1 MSIRLEN
8 TDAHEINETLYR
20 LRMEGK
26 APAKSGLVLTL
37 VVNTT
42 AEGYEQAM
50 EGAQAAGELHPSRI
64 LVAIRGMHNDVGL
77 NAEIQTEQSAAEVI
91 KLEFAGEVDQHAES
105 VLLPLLLSE
114 LPVVIWSRD
123 LVPGDPARCDLSALA
138 HRKIVDS
145 MTTDDPMA
153 TVYELARSH
162 QPGTTDLSWTRLT
175 RWRALLVA
183 ALNQVRSTVTS
194 AEVVG
199 PLSSAPSELLAAWL
213 RMRLQVPVLRPDAVS
228 SYPGLHRV
236 KLVTEAG
243 DVVLQRFSPIEASLS
258 LPGQPDRRVAL
269 ARRTVPQLLSE
280 ELSRLSGDE
289 AFDHLM
295 AFMATEEQS

>member
-1 MSIRLEN
+1 M
-8 TDAHEINETLYR
+8 
-20 LRMEGK
+20 
-26 APAKSGLVLTL
+26 
-37 VVNTT
+37 
-42 AEGYEQAM
+42 
-50 EGAQAAGELHPSRI
+50 
-64 LVAIRGMHNDVGL
+64 
-77 NAEIQTEQSAAEVI
+77 NAEIGPTIAAEVI
-91 KLEFAGEVDQHAES
+91 TLEFAGEVDQHADS

-199 PLSSAPSELLAAWL
+199 PLSSAPSELSQRGEDAP
-213 RMRLQVPVLRPDAVS
+213 QVPVLRPDAVVAIPACTWSNWSPRQAMS
-228 SYPGLHRV
+228 SCSGSPRSGVAFAAQPARPASGAGPAHRAAV
-236 KLVTEAG
+236 AFRG
-243 DVVLQRFSPIEASLS
+243 AFPIEAETR
-258 LPGQPDRRVAL
+258 P
-269 ARRTVPQLLSE
+269 
-280 ELSRLSGDE
+280 
-289 AFDHLM
+289 FDH
-295 AFMATEEQS
+295 